1 MIGVT
6 LRYRWITERC
16 SWSRSGA
23 RSPIREAILPRSHS
37 PSGDGERKGGASL
50 SLYNASGRLM
60 TAQFIIF
67 YFKKTYAADRENFKK
82 YTIDNACLLS
92 SISGGF

>member
-1 MIGVT
+1 MFMA
-6 LRYRWITERC
+6 
-16 SWSRSGA
+16 RSGA

-67 YFKKTYAADRENFKK
+67 YFKKHTQLTVKISKNIRLITPVFSPLFREGSDRKTVK
-82 YTIDNACLLS
+82 
-92 SISGGF
+92 